1 MKKNRAELNAEILP
15 DRLGSFRAELSVD
28 GFPNSETEFVF
39 SVLPKPR
46 TMGIDRHSWL
56 AAMPESKEYVLASL
70 QRAGFKWMQNIR
82 DTQVARWMYAEPEQG
97 KIVWHDELVR
107 RSRRH
112 GIEPVILLHVNY
124 NRLPKWVKPTA
135 ANKNVPQDVS
145 LWKSFVSRM
154 VEHYKGQ
161 VKYWQLSDDI
171 HHYFTADEYAMLLK
185 ATWEAAKKSD
195 PDCVVIGWRFF
206 NREVPGWEEAFK
218 RTEPYSDII
227 YAGDKQLRQ
236 KYGKQLH
243 SYRFISAPTMYNF
256 PALGAGARLASL
268 AKGRSAAC
276 TGLVRAF
283 CDHADSVGYVDALFY
298 YMAYLGTPSY
308 VTNRSKQTFEH
319 CGAIHLGAVTL
330 RMLDHFLY
338 RMECIGNIS
347 PSKDVAAYHFRRGND
362 SCVVAWS
369 TEGQKV
375 ALNFSERLTGLKVF
389 NAMGNPIK
397 PDRRGGRTTLSLY
410 DTPIF
415 ISWKAVSPERMATLF
430 KNVDSKLELAVHPV
444 LSAKGGRLRLD
455 TLVTNN
461 TRRTTKV
468 ELKVAGPRYFPLKW
482 NAPTEV
488 WLSLKKGQDQTASF
502 PLKYGLSRSAEFKN
516 MQLDVGAGDGL
527 SYSKRWVLWLM
538 NSRPRTVP
546 VNLDGKLDEWN
557 SVRSS
562 RITTTHVSGAT
573 RRMRQVRTGAITS
586 AEELTQGLKPIIRGP
601 EDISVKARSQWDD
614 QKIYFA
620 CEVRDDAVEEGDTDV
635 AGDRADESLSNDDLV
650 FTCAVSHEG
659 NIVGKL
665 KRSEVSSDIPVACRQ
680 NDQGYVIEFAVPWKS
695 LNIKPAAGTTI
706 GFDIAV
712 TDTDKGSLHAQV
724 VWAGA
729 SYNWGNPMGFG
740 TLVLG
745 E

>member
-1 MKKNRAELNAEILP
+1 SLAGEEARVSSTRKNDELVIDGRLLTCYGLGAAMTNQVSNTEVKTTEPPKGNLIGNGSFEIGFSRGWTARSKFGILNEQHLDGTTSKHGNFSLCTRNAKDETILNPIHSGAIHIAAQGLYTLSAWVKTQTPGRISLGLVPVKGRRAVLSKAATSQTEWQRISVTGQLKSGEYYVSISGGHFWLDGVQLEPGGKASEFQQRVPVSAGVLSDLPGNVYFEGENERPKLLVYADESLKKSKVTVRCRVYDIWGSETIEKKIRVPLKKNRAELDAGFLP

-39 SVLPKPR
+39 SILPKPR

-56 AAMPESKEYVLASL
+56 ATMPESKEYVLASL

-97 KIVWHDELVR
+97 KIVWHDKLVS

-145 LWKSFVSRM
+145 LWKRFVTRM
-154 VEHYKGQ
+154 VDHYKGQ

-185 ATWEAAKKSD
+185 ATWEAAKKAD

-218 RTEPYSDII
+218 KTEPYSDII

-256 PALGAGARLASL
+256 PALGAEARLASL
-268 AKGRSAAC
+268 AKGRPAAC

-283 CDHADSVGYVDALFY
+283 CVHAESVGYVDALFY

-319 CGAIHLGAVTL
+319 CGSIHLGAVTL

-338 RMECIGNIS
+338 RMECLGNIS
-347 PSKDVAAYHFRRGND
+347 LSKAVAAYHFRRGND

-375 ALNFSERLTGLKVF
+375 ALNFSERLTGLNVF

-397 PDRRGGRTTLSLY
+397 PDRRRGRTTLSLY

-415 ISWKAVSPERMATLF
+415 ISGKAVSPDRMATLF
-430 KNVDSKLELAVHPV
+430 KNVDSKLELAV
-444 LSAKGGRLRLD
+444 
-455 TLVTNN
+455 
-461 TRRTTKV
+461 
-468 ELKVAGPRYFPLKW
+468 
-482 NAPTEV
+482 
-488 WLSLKKGQDQTASF
+488 
-502 PLKYGLSRSAEFKN
+502 
-516 MQLDVGAGDGL
+516 
-527 SYSKRWVLWLM
+527 
-538 NSRPRTVP
+538 
-546 VNLDGKLDEWN
+546 
-557 SVRSS
+557 
-562 RITTTHVSGAT
+562 
-573 RRMRQVRTGAITS
+573 
-586 AEELTQGLKPIIRGP
+586 
-601 EDISVKARSQWDD
+601 
-614 QKIYFA
+614 
-620 CEVRDDAVEEGDTDV
+620 
-635 AGDRADESLSNDDLV
+635 
-650 FTCAVSHEG
+650 
-659 NIVGKL
+659 
-665 KRSEVSSDIPVACRQ
+665 
-680 NDQGYVIEFAVPWKS
+680 
-695 LNIKPAAGTTI
+695 
-706 GFDIAV
+706 
-712 TDTDKGSLHAQV
+712 
-724 VWAGA
+724 
-729 SYNWGNPMGFG
+729 
-740 TLVLG
+740 
-745 E
+745 